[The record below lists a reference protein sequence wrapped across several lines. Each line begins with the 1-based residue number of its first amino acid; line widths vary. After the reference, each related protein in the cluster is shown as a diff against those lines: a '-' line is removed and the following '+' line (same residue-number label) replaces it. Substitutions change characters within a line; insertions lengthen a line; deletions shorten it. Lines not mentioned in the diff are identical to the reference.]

1 MKRAGGLQV
10 PQIVVT
16 PDREFQSHIP
26 SIIISIDGESSDE
39 SDADEEPETT
49 RRYLRPNSLR
59 C

>member
-1 MKRAGGLQV
+1 MRRAGGLQV

-16 PDREFQSHIP
+16 PDREFKPHIP
-26 SIIISIDGESSDE
+26 SIKISIDGESSDE
-39 SDADEEPETT
+39 SEADEEPET